1 MFPERRMRR
10 YRRPGIR
17 RLLAET
23 HLRPEQLIAP
33 LFVDETIRRPAPI
46 PTLPGQDRLSLASL
60 PHVAGEL
67 RDLGIP
73 AVLLFGIPAH
83 KDAEATSAFDSDG
96 IIPRALHAIRDE
108 VPDLTLITDVC
119 ACEYTDH
126 GHCGILGEVKG
137 RIEVLNDESLAL
149 MERIAL
155 SHADAG
161 ADIVAPSCML
171 DGVVTILRDALDDGG
186 HDDVLIMSYSS
197 KFASSLYGP
206 FREAADSG
214 CQSGDRSG
222 YQLPVGNA
230 REALMES
237 ALDAAEG
244 ADILMVKPA
253 GYYLDLI
260 PALRVHGLPVA
271 AFQVSGEYAMIRAAA
286 AQGWLPEREAVLE
299 TLTCIRRAGA
309 DLIITYF
316 ARLAAGWLRE
326 EQ

>member
-1 MFPERRMRR
+1 MRR

-17 RLLAET
+17 RLFAET
-23 HLRPEQLIAP
+23 HLRPEHLIAP

-46 PTLPGQDRLSLASL
+46 GAMPGQDRLPLSAL
-60 PHVAGEL
+60 PNVAREL

-73 AVLLFGIPAH
+73 AVLLFGIPNV
-83 KDAEATSAFDSDG
+83 KDGEASAAYDPDG
-96 IIPRALHAIRDE
+96 IIPRAIHAIREE
-108 VPDLTLITDVC
+108 VPDLVLITDVC

-126 GHCGILGEVKG
+126 GHCGIMGEVKG
-137 RIEVLNDESLAL
+137 RTELLNDESLAL
-149 MERIAL
+149 MEKIAL

-171 DGVVTILRDALDDGG
+171 DGVVAALRDALDEGG
-186 HDDVLIMSYSS
+186 HQDVLIMSYSS
-197 KFASSLYGP
+197 KFASALYGP
-206 FREAADSG
+206 FREAAESG
-214 CQSGDRSG
+214 CASGDRSG

-271 AFQVSGEYAMIRAAA
+271 AYQVSGEYAMIRAAA
-286 AQGWLPEREAVLE
+286 AQGWLSEREAVLE

-309 DLIITYF
+309 DLVITYF
-316 ARLAAGWLRE
+316 ARDAAGWLRE